1 MPGFVQMNVGSNGI
15 HWRGADM
22 RNQGQG
28 HIRQRGHQGWELK
41 FDLGRDPVTGKRL
54 SRYVNFRGTKREAQ
68 AELNRLLNRKNE
80 GTYVDP
86 TKMTVAEYL
95 EHWLAVDIDRRLS
108 AKTAARHRGIVQH
121 QLIPRLGVVPMRK
134 LAAVHIE
141 ACEAELQRKGNVKGS
156 KRGHGLTAQTVLHVH
171 RTLSQA
177 LAHAVKTGVLFRN
190 PAEQVKP
197 PRPQS
202 REIAIL
208 TKPEIAT
215 LLHAAQGS
223 WIYLLVLVGVTTGM
237 RRGELLGLRWQDID
251 FGAARLT
258 VNQSLERIRGKTV
271 FKSPKTK
278 GSRRT
283 ITLPTLT
290 VEALKEHRAAQAEER
305 LKLGL
310 GKAELVFSH
319 GDGSAFDP
327 DSVTKAFDR
336 LIKSAGV
343 RRITFHGLRHT
354 HISHQLMDG
363 VHIKIVS
370 ERAGH
375 ASISTTLTVYAAF
388 IPNMQADA
396 AAGVDAWL
404 RQALA
409 SADGLLADGVGGK
422 SVAIVDFGRDR

>member
-1 MPGFVQMNVGSNGI
+1 
-15 HWRGADM
+15 M

-28 HIRQRGHQGWELK
+28 HIRQRGHRSWELK
-41 FDLGRDPVTGKRL
+41 FDLGRDPLTGKRL

-95 EHWLAVDIDRRLS
+95 EHWLTVDIDRRLS

-121 QLIPRLGVVPMRK
+121 QLIPRLGGVLMRK
-134 LAAVHIE
+134 LAAVNIE
-141 ACEAELQRKGNVKGS
+141 ACEAELQRKGNVKGR
-156 KRGHGLTAQTVLHVH
+156 KRGKSLTAQTVLHVH

-202 REIAIL
+202 REIVIL

-215 LLHAAQGS
+215 LLHAAEMS

-237 RRGELLGLRWQDID
+237 RRGELLGLRWPDINLD
-251 FGAARLT
+251 SGRLT
-258 VNQSLERIRGKTV
+258 VNQSLERLGGKTT

-283 ITLPTLT
+283 ITLPDLT
-290 VEALKEHRAAQAEER
+290 VEALEKHRTAQAEER
-305 LKLGL
+305 LRLGL
-310 GKAELVFSH
+310 GKPNLVFSH
-319 GDGSAFDP
+319 GDGSPMDP

-336 LIKSAGV
+336 LINGAGV

-363 VHIKIVS
+363 VHVKIVS

-375 ASISTTLTVYAAF
+375 TSVSTTLSVYAAF
-388 IPNMQADA
+388 IPNMQTEA
-396 AAGVDAWL
+396 AAGVDTWL

-409 SADGLLADGVGGK
+409 EQVGGK
-422 SVAIVDFGRDR
+422 SVAIIDFRGGGEELSH

>member
-1 MPGFVQMNVGSNGI
+1 
-15 HWRGADM
+15 M

-28 HIRQRGHQGWELK
+28 HIRQRGQRSWELK
-41 FDLGRDPVTGKRL
+41 FDLGRDPVSGKRL
-54 SRYVNFRGTKREAQ
+54 SRYVNFKGTKREAQ
-68 AELNRLLNRKNE
+68 AEINRLLNRKNE

-95 EHWLAVDIDRRLS
+95 EHWLSVDIDRRLS
-108 AKTAARHRGIVQH
+108 AKTAVHHRALVQH
-121 QLIPRLGVVPMRK
+121 QLIPQLGSLPIRN
-134 LAAVHIE
+134 LTAVHIE
-141 ACEAELQRKGNVKGS
+141 AAEAHLQRSGNVKGR
-156 KRGHGLTAQTVLHVH
+156 KQGQGLSAQTVLHVH

-202 REIAIL
+202 REIVIL
-208 TKPEIAT
+208 TKPEIAI
-215 LLHAAQGS
+215 LLHAAEGTS
-223 WIYLLVLVGVTTGM
+223 LYMIVLVGVTTGM
-237 RRGELLGLRWQDID
+237 RRGEILGLRWPDID
-251 FGAARLT
+251 LRAARLT
-258 VNQSLERIRGKTV
+258 VNQSLERLKGKTT
-271 FKSPKTK
+271 FKSPKTT

-290 VEALKEHRAAQAEER
+290 VEALERHRTAQAEER
-305 LKLGL
+305 LRNGL
-310 GKAELVFSH
+310 GKPELVFSH
-319 GDGSAFDP
+319 SDGSPMDP

-336 LIKSAGV
+336 LIGEAGV

-363 VHIKIVS
+363 VHVKIVS

-375 ASISTTLTVYAAF
+375 ANVSITLMVYSAF

-396 AAGVDAWL
+396 AKGVDAWL
-404 RQALA
+404 RSAL
-409 SADGLLADGVGGK
+409 SNPIGEGVGGN
-422 SVAIVDFGRDR
+422 SVAIPLPKRP